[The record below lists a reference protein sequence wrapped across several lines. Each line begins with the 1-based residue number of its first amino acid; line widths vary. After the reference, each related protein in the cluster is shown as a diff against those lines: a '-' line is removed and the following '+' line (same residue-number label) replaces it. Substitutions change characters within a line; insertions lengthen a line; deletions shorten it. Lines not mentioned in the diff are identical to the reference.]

1 MFAQVVGRH
10 AACNLAAF
18 GCLAGP
24 GGRWQPV
31 VANAG
36 TLPLSC
42 GGVAGWSE
50 CLWQFQLLRSAP
62 AGALS
67 MSQSFLSSGY
77 LHGQSVLVL
86 QVFWAKSLHENL
98 RPLAGCWCE
107 YSRTH
112 TITCYSVYSR
122 R

>member
-42 GGVAGWSE
+42 GG
-50 CLWQFQLLRSAP
+50 LLA
-62 AGALS
+62 
-67 MSQSFLSSGY
+67 
-77 LHGQSVLVL
+77 GQSVFGNFNFCVLHLLVRLACRKVSFL
-86 QVFWAKSLHENL
+86 QDTCMANL
-98 RPLAGCWCE
+98 SWFCR
-107 YSRTH
+107 YSGPSHFTK
-112 TITCYSVYSR
+112 T
-122 R
+122 